1 MGWGGSPRER
11 TRVNMGWAIV
21 FNAGLEGLT
30 CVAHFPLSHSP
41 L

>member
-11 TRVNMGWAIV
+11 TRMDMGWAIV
-21 FNAGLEGLT
+21 FDVLEGLT
-30 CVAHFPLSHSP
+30 RVAHFPLSHSP